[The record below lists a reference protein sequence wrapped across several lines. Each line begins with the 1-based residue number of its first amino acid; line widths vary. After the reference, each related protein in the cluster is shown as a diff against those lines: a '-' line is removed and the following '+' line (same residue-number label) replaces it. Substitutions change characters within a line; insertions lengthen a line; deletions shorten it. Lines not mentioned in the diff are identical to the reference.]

1 MLMMNNRNGM
11 SRLLDVKL
19 MTIWQYFLIYV
30 MYLVPGSTFILAYAK
45 STYSYGIIALFLL
58 TILVSKKFRESYG
71 VVISFLLL
79 VTTLVTRFLVG
90 GVGLDGL
97 AGLSCCVLITQLA
110 ICCDVERFLDRWLN
124 VVTFFAI
131 VSVVLWALFRLV
143 PSLAPAILGPSYVS
157 VVIGTPPWEVY
168 FHGRGTIL
176 YSFLENHEFRNC
188 GVFTEPGKYQV
199 VLNSALFILLFMRN
213 HLHIENEAKFRFRL
227 IATVLA
233 LITCQSTTGYI
244 GMTLCFVVYLLAP
257 SKDGAKKIKVYI
269 LALVLLLILGLLIQY
284 WVDPENS
291 VLTVTVFSKLFSGP
305 ESGFDLSAGTGTY
318 REQMIDVCLE
328 LMVSHPLGVGYDALF
343 RAASA
348 AGDGLAAAA
357 FVSYAAVYGIVPW
370 LTLMFALFYPAF
382 RWMSLPAAFLFVGLF
397 INTTLAQTHLL
408 YTGLILVP
416 TYLAIVNG
424 WPIRREVFV
433 KRFSCDGGWATRQ
446 SNRLHLSE
454 FGCTNIA
461 GGNNE

>member
-1 MLMMNNRNGM
+1 MLVVNDRNGL

-19 MTIWQYFLIYV
+19 VTIWQYFLIYA
-30 MYLVPGSTFILAYAK
+30 MYLMPGSTFIYIYAK
-45 STYSYGIIALFLL
+45 SAYSYGIIALFLL
-58 TILVSKKFRESYG
+58 TVLVSKKFRESYG
-71 VVISFLLL
+71 VAISCLLFL
-79 VTTLVTRFLVG
+79 TTLVSRFLVG
-90 GVGLDGL
+90 GVGLD
-97 AGLSCCVLITQLA
+97 AFAELSACVLITQLA
-110 ICCDVERFLDRWLN
+110 ICCDVEHFLDRWLN

-131 VSVVLWALFRLV
+131 VSVVSWALFILV
-143 PSLAPAILGPSYVS
+143 PSLAPVVLGPSFVS
-157 VVIGTPPWEVY
+157 GVMGTVPWEVY
-168 FHGRGTIL
+168 LHGRGTIF
-176 YSFLENHEFRNC
+176 YSLFELHEYRNC

-257 SKDGAKKIKVYI
+257 SKDGAKNIKVYI
-269 LALVLLLILGLLIQY
+269 LALVLLIVLGLLVQY

-291 VLTVTVFSKLFSGP
+291 VLTVTVFSKLFSG
-305 ESGFDLSAGTGTY
+305 SDGGLDLSAGTGAY
-318 REQMIDVCLE
+318 RDQMIDVCLE
-328 LMVSHPLGVGYDALF
+328 IMASHPLGVGYDALLY
-343 RAASA
+343 AARA
-348 AGDGLAAAA
+348 AGDGLVAAA

-370 LTLMFALFYPAF
+370 LVLMFALFYPAF
-382 RWMSLPAAFLFVGLF
+382 RWMSLPAAILFVGLF

-424 WPIRREVFV
+424 WPIRREAFV
-433 KRFSCDGGWATRQ
+433 KRFSYGGGWATRQ

-454 FGCTNIA
+454 YGRTNIT